1 MPVCPIID
9 CSNFDHLVKIET
21 LKASITKVIKFHFL
35 NNLQGK
41 LKYYVNVLFLNKPSP
56 SCFYYSFNFFTNIK
70 WYRMV
75 SN

>member
-9 CSNFDHLVKIET
+9 GPKFDHLVKIET
-21 LKASITKVIKFHFL
+21 LKAFITKVIKFHFL
-35 NNLQGK
+35 NNLWGK
-41 LKYYVNVLFLNKPSP
+41 LKYHVNVLFLNEPSP
-56 SCFYYSFNFFTNIK
+56 SGFYYSFNFFTNIK